1 MGRTQKSIRPLTQ
14 RLDHT
19 PNLLTK
25 MELGQQTDSGSD
37 DSTCSLLVV
46 RQVPLLTS
54 GGLSTVL
61 ATGQP
66 VILIGVDQPHSEKL
80 VCLWHEVVHLLR
92 EAGGYDQD
100 EDDVEA
106 AAQRLAAACP
116 EALEWVGIR
125 EANDRTLAT
134 QPAPK
139 DSDSK

>member
-1 MGRTQKSIRPLTQ
+1 
-14 RLDHT
+14 
-19 PNLLTK
+19 
-25 MELGQQTDSGSD
+25 MESQQHTDSGSD
-37 DSTCSLLVV
+37 GSTCSLLAV

-92 EAGGYDQD
+92 DAGGYDQD

-106 AAQRLAAACP
+106 AAHRLAAACP
-116 EALEWVGIR
+116 EALAWVGIH
-125 EANDRTLAT
+125 EANVRPLAPADT
-134 QPAPK
+134 QTPNSNGNA
-139 DSDSK
+139 